1 MGIFGEIRREFIAR
15 PDQAKGQMLYK
26 WPDTNIRKMTQLT
39 VEQDELAVF
48 FRDGRV
54 QGTVSPGR
62 STLDSS
68 EIPFLGML
76 VDAASGGN
84 LFKTEI
90 YFISTREFPN
100 LPFGG
105 MIDNVVDP
113 ETTLA
118 IGLRVFGE
126 YSLKVVE
133 PQSLILNLVGTRNIQ
148 TNDQITDWMREQ
160 LLKVLRTDVVTH
172 VVSQNWPILGIAAHT
187 EEIEQETLQK
197 VQSYVASYGLQIVRL
212 GNFTISIKE
221 EDEETLKRYRKDAQY
236 SRLAGGFQQY
246 SVGEALQGVGE
257 GAAEGGGAGNPA
269 VLGIGLG
276 LGGMVTGAGQTV
288 AAGGQVQVR
297 CGKCGTL
304 NSENAKFCSNCGQ
317 TLAPAPAPAGAV
329 VACPSCGT
337 QNAATAKFCANC
349 GTSLQAP
356 AALTCPKCGTESSP
370 GTRFCPNCG
379 TNLEEPSPAP
389 TSTPPPSQPP
399 PPGSPKFTG
408 RAPGGIMRPSRRGGR
423 VV

>member
-15 PDQAKGQMLYK
+15 PDQAKNQILYK
-26 WPDTNIRKMTQLT
+26 WPDTNIRKLTQLT
-39 VEQDELAVF
+39 VQQDELAVF

-54 QGTVSPGR
+54 QGTVTPGR
-62 STLDSS
+62 CTLDSS

-113 ETTLA
+113 ETSLA

-133 PQSLILNLVGTRNIQ
+133 PQSLILNLVGTQNIQ

-160 LLKVLRTDVVTH
+160 LLKVLRTDVVSH
-172 VVSQNWPILGIAAHT
+172 IVSSNWAILGIAAHT
-187 EEIEQETLQK
+187 DEIEKEALQK
-197 VQSYVASYGLQIVRL
+197 VQEHINTYGLQIVRL

-221 EDEETLKRYRKDAQY
+221 EDEEALKRYRKDVQY
-236 SRLAGGFQQY
+236 TRLAGGYQQY
-246 SVGEALQGVGE
+246 SAGQALQGIGE
-257 GAAEGGGAGNPA
+257 GAAQGGGATGPA
-269 VLGIGLG
+269 ILGVGLG
-276 LGGMVTGAGQTV
+276 LGQQVTGAGQTV

-297 CGKCGTL
+297 CGNCGTL
-304 NSENAKFCSNCGQ
+304 NAESAKFCSSCGQ
-317 TLAPAPAPAGAV
+317 GLAAAPAPAGAV
-329 VACPSCGT
+329 VACANCGAR
-337 QNAATAKFCANC
+337 NAATAKFCSNC
-349 GTSLQAP
+349 GQSLQAP
-356 AALTCPKCGTESSP
+356 AALTCPQCGTQSP
-370 GTRFCPNCG
+370 AGTKFCPNCG
-379 TNLEEPSPAP
+379 TGLQAPPAA
-389 TSTPPPSQPP
+389 T
-399 PPGSPKFTG
+399 
-408 RAPGGIMRPSRRGGR
+408 
-423 VV
+423 

>member
-15 PDQAKGQMLYK
+15 PDQAKGQILYK
-26 WPDTNIRKMTQLT
+26 WPDTNIRKLTQLT

-54 QGTVSPGR
+54 QGTIMPGR

-84 LFKTEI
+84 VFKTEI
-90 YFISTREFPN
+90 YFVSTREFPN

-118 IGLRVFGE
+118 VGLRVFGE
-126 YSLKVVE
+126 YSLKAVE
-133 PQSLILNLVGTRNIQ
+133 PQSLILNLVGTQNIQ
-148 TNDQITDWMREQ
+148 TNDQVTDWMREQ

-197 VQSYVASYGLQIVRL
+197 VQGYIASYGLQIMRL

-221 EDEETLKRYRKDAQY
+221 EDEDTLKRYRRDAQY

-246 SVGEALQGVGE
+246 SVGEALQGIGE
-257 GAAEGGGAGNPA
+257 GAAQGGGGASNPA

-297 CGKCGTL
+297 CGNCGTL
-304 NSENAKFCSNCGQ
+304 NAENAKFCSSCGQ

-337 QNAATAKFCANC
+337 QNAANAKFCSNC

-356 AALTCPKCGTESSP
+356 ATLTCPKCGTESP
-370 GTRFCPNCG
+370 AGTKFCPSCG
-379 TNLEEPSPAP
+379 TNLAS
-389 TSTPPPSQPP
+389 PPPAQPP
-399 PPGSPKFTG
+399 SSPQPGS
-408 RAPGGIMRPSRRGGR
+408 
-423 VV
+423 

>member
-1 MGIFGEIRREFIAR
+1 MGLFGEIRREFIAR
-15 PDQAKGQMLYK
+15 PDQAKGQILYK
-26 WPDTNIRKMTQLT
+26 WPDTNIRKLTQLT

-54 QGTVSPGR
+54 QGTVMPGR

-90 YFISTREFPN
+90 YFVSTREFPN

-133 PQSLILNLVGTRNIQ
+133 PQSLILNLVGTQNIQ
-148 TNDQITDWMREQ
+148 TNDQVTDWMREQ
-160 LLKVLRTDVVTH
+160 MLKVLRTDVVTH

-197 VQSYVASYGLQIVRL
+197 VQSYVASYGLQIMRL

-221 EDEETLKRYRKDAQY
+221 DDEETLKRYRKDAQY

-257 GAAEGGGAGNPA
+257 GAAQGGGGSNPA

-337 QNAATAKFCANC
+337 QNASTAKFCSNC
-349 GTSLQAP
+349 GASMQAP
-356 AALTCPKCGTESSP
+356 TAVNCPQCGTESTP
-370 GTRFCPNCG
+370 GTKFCPNCG
-379 TNLEEPSPAP
+379 NNLAA
-389 TSTPPPSQPP
+389 PPSQPP
-399 PPGSPKFTG
+399 SSTPPAS
-408 RAPGGIMRPSRRGGR
+408 
-423 VV
+423 

>member
-356 AALTCPKCGTESSP
+356 AALTCPKCGTESPP

-399 PPGSPKFTG
+399 S
-408 RAPGGIMRPSRRGGR
+408 
-423 VV
+423 

>member
-1 MGIFGEIRREFIAR
+1 
-15 PDQAKGQMLYK
+15 
-26 WPDTNIRKMTQLT
+26 
-39 VEQDELAVF
+39 
-48 FRDGRV
+48 
-54 QGTVSPGR
+54 
-62 STLDSS
+62 
-68 EIPFLGML
+68 
-76 VDAASGGN
+76 
-84 LFKTEI
+84 
-90 YFISTREFPN
+90 
-100 LPFGG
+100 
-105 MIDNVVDP
+105 
-113 ETTLA
+113 
-118 IGLRVFGE
+118 
-126 YSLKVVE
+126 
-133 PQSLILNLVGTRNIQ
+133 
-148 TNDQITDWMREQ
+148 
-160 LLKVLRTDVVTH
+160 
-172 VVSQNWPILGIAAHT
+172 
-187 EEIEQETLQK
+187 
-197 VQSYVASYGLQIVRL
+197 VQSYVASYGLHIVRL

-288 AAGGQVQVR
+288 AAGGQVQLR

-356 AALTCPKCGTESSP
+356 AALTCPKCGTESPP
-370 GTRFCPNCG
+370 GTRFCPSCG

-399 PPGSPKFTG
+399 S
-408 RAPGGIMRPSRRGGR
+408 
-423 VV
+423 

>member
-1 MGIFGEIRREFIAR
+1 MGLFGEVRREFIAR
-15 PDQAKGQMLYK
+15 PDQAKGQILYK
-26 WPDTNIRKMTQLT
+26 WPDTNIRKLTQLT

-54 QGTVSPGR
+54 QGTINPGR
-62 STLDSS
+62 CTLDSS
-68 EIPFLGML
+68 EIPFLGAL

-84 LFKTEI
+84 LFKTEL
-90 YFISTREFPN
+90 YFVSTREFPN

-118 IGLRVFGE
+118 VGLRVFGE
-126 YSLKVVE
+126 YSLKAVE
-133 PQSLILNLVGTRNIQ
+133 PQSLILNLVGTQNIQ
-148 TNDQITDWMREQ
+148 TNDQVTDWMREQ
-160 LLKVLRTDVVTH
+160 LLKVLRTDVVSH

-187 EEIEQETLQK
+187 EEIEQETLEK
-197 VQSYVASYGLQIVRL
+197 VQAYVSSYGLQIMRL

-221 EDEETLKRYRKDAQY
+221 DDEETLKRYRRDAQY
-236 SRLAGGFQQY
+236 TKLAGGFQQY

-257 GAAEGGGAGNPA
+257 GAAQGGGAGNPA

-297 CGKCGTL
+297 CGNCGTL
-304 NSENAKFCSNCGQ
+304 NAENAKFCSSCGQ
-317 TLAPAPAPAGAV
+317 ALSPAPAPAGAV
-329 VACPSCGT
+329 IACPSCGT
-337 QNAATAKFCANC
+337 KNAATAKFCSSC

-356 AALTCPKCGTESSP
+356 TTVACPQCGTESP
-370 GTRFCPNCG
+370 AGTRFCPNCG
-379 TNLEEPSPAP
+379 TNLQPSSPPAAP
-389 TSTPPPSQPP
+389 STPPGGAPP
-399 PPGSPKFTG
+399 PS
-408 RAPGGIMRPSRRGGR
+408 
-423 VV
+423 

>member
-15 PDQAKGQMLYK
+15 PDQAKGQILYK
-26 WPDTNIRKMTQLT
+26 WPDTNIRKLTQLT
-39 VEQDELAVF
+39 VQQDELAVF

-54 QGTVSPGR
+54 QGTISPGR
-62 STLDSS
+62 CTLDSS

-84 LFKTEI
+84 VFKTEI

-133 PQSLILNLVGTRNIQ
+133 PQSLILNLVGTQNIQ
-148 TNDQITDWMREQ
+148 TNDQVTDWMREQ

-172 VVSQNWPILGIAAHT
+172 VVAQNWPILGIAAHT

-197 VQSYVASYGLQIVRL
+197 VQSYVASYGLQIMRL

-221 EDEETLKRYRKDAQY
+221 EDEDTLKRYRKDAQY

-257 GAAEGGGAGNPA
+257 GAAQGGGAGNPA

-297 CGKCGTL
+297 CGNCGTL
-304 NSENAKFCSNCGQ
+304 NSENAKFCSSCGQ
-317 TLAPAPAPAGAV
+317 ELAPAPAPAGAV

-337 QNAATAKFCANC
+337 QNSATAKFCSNC
-349 GTSLQAP
+349 GSSLQAP
-356 AALTCPKCGTESSP
+356 AALTCPKCGTESPP
-370 GTRFCPNCG
+370 GTSFCANCG
-379 TNLEEPSPAP
+379 TKLQES
-389 TSTPPPSQPP
+389 TSTPPSTPPSSPP
-399 PPGSPKFTG
+399 TE
-408 RAPGGIMRPSRRGGR
+408 
-423 VV
+423 

>member
-1 MGIFGEIRREFIAR
+1 MGIFGQEVRREFIAR
-15 PDQAKGQMLYK
+15 PDTAKGQILFK
-26 WPDTNIRKMTQLT
+26 WPDTNIRKLTQLT

-54 QGTVSPGR
+54 QGTIMPGR

-68 EIPFLGML
+68 EIPFLGAL

-90 YFISTREFPN
+90 YFVSTREFPP
-100 LPFGG
+100 LPSGG
-105 MIDNVVDP
+105 IIDNVVDREP
-113 ETTLA
+113 PRA
-118 IGLRVFGE
+118 IGLRVLGE
-126 YSLKVVE
+126 YSLKAIE

-197 VQSYVASYGLQIVRL
+197 VQSYIASYGLQIMRL

-257 GAAEGGGAGNPA
+257 GAAEGGGAGSPA

-297 CGKCGTL
+297 CGNCGTL

-317 TLAPAPAPAGAV
+317 TLAPAPAPARAAGVCA
-329 VACPSCGT
+329 SCGT
-337 QNAATAKFCANC
+337 QNAPPAKSCANC

-356 AALTCPKCGTESSP
+356 AALTCPKCGTESPP

-379 TNLEEPSPAP
+379 TNLEEPSA
-389 TSTPPPSQPP
+389 
-399 PPGSPKFTG
+399 
-408 RAPGGIMRPSRRGGR
+408 A
-423 VV
+423 